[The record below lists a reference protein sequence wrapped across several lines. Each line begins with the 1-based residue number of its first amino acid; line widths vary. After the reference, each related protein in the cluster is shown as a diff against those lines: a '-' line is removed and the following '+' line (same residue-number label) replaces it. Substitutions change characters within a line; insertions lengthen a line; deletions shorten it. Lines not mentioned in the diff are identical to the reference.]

1 MLTNLDNIVR
11 YAVSGSSYAIT
22 YPYWSVEE
30 IKAYITLSDGT
41 VSGLTYGTDFTVTA
55 PNGVNG
61 TLTKVSAWTD
71 AEKLTIVR
79 EVELT
84 QEIDLING
92 EKIDGEQLE
101 TGLDL
106 KTAGL
111 QQLNEK
117 FTRSVMTSIDETGD
131 NMVIPNST
139 ARKGTGDGTLLGF
152 DGTGGNIVLRDLKQ
166 FDADVANTAAN
177 ATAAA
182 NSATLASK
190 WAENPVDTPVEP
202 GNYSAKHWASKAST
216 SAGAASVSA
225 YNADQSAE
233 DSEAW
238 AVGKRSGSD
247 VPATD
252 PAYHNN
258 SKYYLDLVKQTISG
272 ALRYQGTWTTTS
284 QTDYSAIPLPR
295 LKGDMY
301 YCQGTATTID
311 GVTYT
316 QGDYIIFNVD
326 VPSGTITTSAIDKI
340 DNTET
345 VTPDNTCTLENK
357 TIAFGDNTM
366 TDVASTNTSQ
376 TLTNKTIDADNNTL
390 KNVVTSKNIS
400 NCITEI
406 PQDIN
411 LTLSSGTLTLKAGSK
426 VYVPNG
432 ANNFDTYT
440 LTTDKTLTLS
450 DNTKQMICVNA
461 SNGNLFERRLS
472 NCVSGAGATTIWG
485 FAYNTT
491 TNQIRAFNAGG
502 SDLGSNY
509 SFPIAIVTVSGGAIS
524 SIDQIFNGMGYI
536 GSILFA
542 LPGLGVIVPNG
553 RNTDGT
559 LKNINIKLTQVR
571 TQDNPSAGVRYLAV
585 DYSGALTSQGA
596 NSWRYD
602 ENLNFWVS
610 GTTTLAIG
618 SIAIYDAGN
627 DNNITTFRPKTAFHA
642 VDYNYWQRHIGTGI
656 EQIISVFSSG
666 VNSGNISY
674 VVRSGICFVD
684 IRDLKMTA
692 TGNSQSVCTLPKHR
706 YANTMSGMIGINA
719 EGTAINGTFYV
730 NTSGGLYFN
739 CKNTTNTYCLFSY
752 PVADDWVES

>member
-1 MLTNLDNIVR
+1 MLTNLDNVVR
-11 YAVSGSSYAIT
+11 YTVSGNTYAIT
-22 YPYWSVEE
+22 YPYWSTEE

-166 FDADVANTAAN
+166 FDADVANTATN
-177 ATAAA
+177 ASIAE
-182 NSATLASK
+182 SAKNKAWE
-190 WAENPVDTPVEP
+190 WAEKATEVEP
-202 GNYSAKHWASKAST
+202 SAYSAKHWAEQAMASAT
-216 SAGAASVSA
+216 SASNSA
-225 YNADQSAE
+225 TTATTKAE
-233 DSEAW
+233 DSESW

-258 SKYYLDLVKQTISG
+258 SKYYFDLVKQTISG

-284 QTDYSAIPLPR
+284 QTDYSSIPIPR

-326 VPSGTITTSAIDKI
+326 VPSGTITTSMLDKI

-345 VTPDNTCTLENK
+345 VTPDNTVELKNK
-357 TIAFGDNTM
+357 TVSTDYNTLKVGTASKVLVSDGDKKIT
-366 TDVASTNTSQ
+366 TSSAN
-376 TLTNKTIDADNNTL
+376 LTNK
-390 KNVVTSKNIS
+390 
-400 NCITEI
+400 
-406 PQDIN
+406 
-411 LTLSSGTLTLKAGSK
+411 
-426 VYVPNG
+426 
-432 ANNFDTYT
+432 
-440 LTTDKTLTLS
+440 
-450 DNTKQMICVNA
+450 
-461 SNGNLFERRLS
+461 
-472 NCVSGAGATTIWG
+472 
-485 FAYNTT
+485 
-491 TNQIRAFNAGG
+491 
-502 SDLGSNY
+502 Y
-509 SFPIAIVTVSGGAIS
+509 SMT
-524 SIDQIFNGMGYI
+524 M
-536 GSILFA
+536 
-542 LPGLGVIVPNG
+542 
-553 RNTDGT
+553 R
-559 LKNINIKLTQVR
+559 
-571 TQDNPSAGVRYLAV
+571 
-585 DYSGALTSQGA
+585 
-596 NSWRYD
+596 
-602 ENLNFWVS
+602 
-610 GTTTLAIG
+610 
-618 SIAIYDAGN
+618 
-627 DNNITTFRPKTAFHA
+627 
-642 VDYNYWQRHIGTGI
+642 
-656 EQIISVFSSG
+656 ISV
-666 VNSGNISY
+666 I
-674 VVRSGICFVD
+674 
-684 IRDLKMTA
+684 
-692 TGNSQSVCTLPKHR
+692 
-706 YANTMSGMIGINA
+706 
-719 EGTAINGTFYV
+719 
-730 NTSGGLYFN
+730 
-739 CKNTTNTYCLFSY
+739 
-752 PVADDWVES
+752 